1 MTFFGFDPAAI
12 AWRHSRQIWIYFLI
26 TVPLTL
32 AGIVIVYMRHHRN
45 SEARGEGDD
54 DETTEPE

>member
-32 AGIVIVYMRHHRN
+32 AGIVIVYMRHHKN
-45 SEARGEGDD
+45 SEAKGD